1 MYISI
6 GGIHVH
12 RCRGDL
18 CTQVCGEFM
27 YSGMG
32 GIHVPRY
39 GGIHVPRH
47 GGGIHVLCTQ
57 VWRGFMYPVMEDSCT
72 QVWGDSCFQVWGFRY
87 IGMGV
92 FMYPGLGWFT
102 YPGIVGGGDSTN
114 GRLSFFPLYEM
125 FLNITFEPFKNQI
138 THKAWNIQALL
149 FYNILSFSRLN
160 IYTLSLNMFIVLCR
174 QIVF

>member
-1 MYISI
+1 MYIGV
-6 GGIHVH
+6 GGIYVP
-12 RCRGDL
+12 RYVGNS
-18 CTQVCGEFM
+18 CTQVWGVFM
-27 YSGMG
+27 YPGMRG
-32 GIHVPRY
+32 FTNLGM
-39 GGIHVPRH
+39 
-47 GGGIHVLCTQ
+47 GGIHVLCTQ
-57 VWRGFMYPVMEDSCT
+57 VWRGFMYPVM
-72 QVWGDSCFQVWGFRY
+72 GG
-87 IGMGV
+87 
-92 FMYPGLGWFT
+92 FMYPGMGGFMFPGMGIQVHRYGGIHVPRFGVIHGPRYSGW
-102 YPGIVGGGDSTN
+102 GDSTN